1 MTCLVVR
8 AGGSRVFPH
17 WKALFAELMPELE
30 VREWDD
36 PTLDPAHI
44 DYALVWQPEPGRLAA
59 MPNLRA
65 ILSVAAGVE
74 HVVCDPSWSRS
85 IPLIRMGEEQTR
97 GQMADYVLW
106 AVLSLLRDA
115 PRWQAGQAAGQWVRR
130 ERAPLLS
137 SDMQVGVMGLG
148 SLGEVVARRLA
159 AAGFGVLG
167 WSRSEHRIDD
177 VRCFWGESQR
187 AAFVAECHVL
197 VCLLPETEQTRGLIT
212 YELLRQLRQPSGLV
226 NVARGPIVVEA
237 DLLRA
242 LEDGVLHGAVLDVF
256 DHEPLPPESP
266 LWHAPRVMI
275 TPHIA
280 SEASRPVRARQVVQ
294 TIRALER
301 GEPVPLRYDPARG
314 Y

>member
-1 MTCLVVR
+1 MTCLVVK
-8 AGGSRVFPH
+8 AGGSRVFPQ

-36 PTLDPAHI
+36 PTLDPARI

-65 ILSVAAGVE
+65 ILSVAAGVD
-74 HVVCDPSWSRS
+74 HVVSDPSWSRS

-106 AVLSLLRDA
+106 AVLSLLRDV
-115 PRWQAGQAAGQWVRR
+115 PRWQAAQAAAQWVRR
-130 ERAPLLS
+130 ECAPLLS
-137 SDMQVGVMGLG
+137 SDLRVGVMGLG
-148 SLGEVVARRLA
+148 SLGEVVARRLV
-159 AAGFGVLG
+159 AAGFDVLG
-167 WSRSEHRIDD
+167 WSRSQHEIEG
-177 VRCFWGESQR
+177 VTCFWGEGQQT
-187 AAFVAECHVL
+187 AFVTECHVL
-197 VCLLPETEQTRGLIT
+197 VCLLPETDQTRGLIT
-212 YELLRQLRQPSGLV
+212 YELLQQLRQPSGLV

-242 LEDGVLHGAVLDVF
+242 LEEGVLHGAVLDVF
-256 DHEPLPPESP
+256 DHEPLPADSA
-266 LWHAPRVMI
+266 LWRAPRAII

-294 TIRALER
+294 TLHALER
-301 GEPVPLRYDPARG
+301 GEDVPLRYDPVRG